1 LKPEHHISGFKGWNR
16 VLSSYEYAST
26 ECNLYSPAGD
36 EAEKRVVVLR
46 DVAAQVEFE
55 TIFETRKSLDRK
67 SLEIRRFQAMG
78 QLAPPR
84 REVAPLGQ
92 VARLQDVREV
102 KGVPVPVNRHAL
114 ARRRRS
120 ALPETKVLIQQPR
133 RRVVA
138 SLPGGVTRLSL
149 DWYMDPRAGLAVFSV
164 AVF

>member
-1 LKPEHHISGFKGWNR
+1 

-55 TIFETRKSLDRK
+55 TIFETRKSL
-67 SLEIRRFQAMG
+67 ETRRFQAMG